1 MGRFVEGADRSQ
13 VTFLPECLDD
23 WVGDDNPVHVVDAF
37 VEALDLGGLG
47 FDRIAPKATGRP
59 SYHPS
64 ILLKLYVYGYLNR
77 VQSSRRLEREAGR
90 NVEVMWL
97 LGRLA
102 PDHKTIAD
110 FRKDNGA
117 AIRKVCARFVALC
130 RAMGLLQG
138 TSVAVDGSK
147 FKAVNNRDR
156 NFTHAKMA
164 RRMAQIEE
172 SVDRYLRQ
180 LDSADRQ
187 EPSDAIL
194 TKTARLKEKIE
205 RLKQE
210 MARLQGLDA
219 MMRATPDQQISLTDP
234 DARSMAT
241 SGRGSGVVGYNVQ
254 AAVDAEHHLII
265 AHDVINIGNDRAQLA
280 RMSKLAKET
289 LAADT
294 LDVVADRGY
303 FDGEEIKACV
313 EAGITVTLPKPQTS
327 GSRAEGR
334 FVKQDFAYLPE
345 KDAYRCPAGQLLPYH
360 FTSVEHGMEL
370 RRYWS
375 TASCLACQIKRQCT
389 TGKERRITRWEH
401 EHLVEDVQRRL
412 DENPDA
418 MRQRRETVEHPFGTI
433 KARMGA
439 THFLMKRLPN
449 VACEMALHVLAY
461 NLTRGDEHHRQKAAD
476 PGHPGSVKGKAL
488 PIASKQASWTGECPS
503 DASRVEARQNRQW
516 IASAAAQPT
525 DPHRQRR
532 FDTTKNPIADTC
544 GGDRI
549 AALRP
554 CDEVGRHPSG
564 SDRLPFSALD
574 PAARAFAELPYR
586 AADPFL
592 CRTGPIAR
600 RPRRRAFVS
609 R

>member
-23 WVGDDNPVHVVDAF
+23 WVGDDNPVHVVEAF

-187 EPSDAIL
+187 EP
-194 TKTARLKEKIE
+194 
-205 RLKQE
+205 
-210 MARLQGLDA
+210 
-219 MMRATPDQQISLTDP
+219 
-234 DARSMAT
+234 
-241 SGRGSGVVGYNVQ
+241 
-254 AAVDAEHHLII
+254 
-265 AHDVINIGNDRAQLA
+265 
-280 RMSKLAKET
+280 
-289 LAADT
+289 
-294 LDVVADRGY
+294 
-303 FDGEEIKACV
+303 
-313 EAGITVTLPKPQTS
+313 
-327 GSRAEGR
+327 
-334 FVKQDFAYLPE
+334 
-345 KDAYRCPAGQLLPYH
+345 
-360 FTSVEHGMEL
+360 
-370 RRYWS
+370 
-375 TASCLACQIKRQCT
+375 
-389 TGKERRITRWEH
+389 
-401 EHLVEDVQRRL
+401 
-412 DENPDA
+412 
-418 MRQRRETVEHPFGTI
+418 
-433 KARMGA
+433 
-439 THFLMKRLPN
+439 
-449 VACEMALHVLAY
+449 
-461 NLTRGDEHHRQKAAD
+461 
-476 PGHPGSVKGKAL
+476 
-488 PIASKQASWTGECPS
+488 
-503 DASRVEARQNRQW
+503 
-516 IASAAAQPT
+516 
-525 DPHRQRR
+525 
-532 FDTTKNPIADTC
+532 
-544 GGDRI
+544 
-549 AALRP
+549 
-554 CDEVGRHPSG
+554 
-564 SDRLPFSALD
+564 
-574 PAARAFAELPYR
+574 
-586 AADPFL
+586 
-592 CRTGPIAR
+592 
-600 RPRRRAFVS
+600 
-609 R
+609 